1 MEVFI
6 GIVTACIP
14 ALRPGYKVVSAG
26 IKSYLSH
33 RLSRRSNDPSLGDS
47 RNPSEL
53 PANPKANA
61 QHITHPQA
69 SYDPALGAATQAI
82 SAEADRAQ
90 EYGAGEEGFAMRY
103 LPGDIKTADQG
114 IKKTTTI
121 DVSGRSAQGSQGS
134 LELGDV
140 ERGLGNRDFF

>member
-1 MEVFI
+1 M
-6 GIVTACIP
+6 
-14 ALRPGYKVVSAG
+14 
-26 IKSYLSH
+26 
-33 RLSRRSNDPSLGDS
+33 
-47 RNPSEL
+47 
-53 PANPKANA
+53 
-61 QHITHPQA
+61 
-69 SYDPALGAATQAI
+69 

-121 DVSGRSAQGSQGS
+121 DVNGRSAQGSQGS